1 MAELLMQMKNL
12 VIEADIDGNWK
23 SIVNGLNLDLH
34 KGEIVGLIGESGAGK
49 STLGLAAMGYTK
61 PGCRIASGSIRLN
74 QEELVGASHSRL
86 REIRG
91 NQVSYVAQSAAAAF
105 NPAHRLIDQFT
116 ESPVQHGKMRT
127 DEAAKRGRELYRQLD
142 LPDPD
147 QIG

>member
-1 MAELLMQMKNL
+1 MADLLMQMKDL

-23 SIVNGLNLDLH
+23 SIVNGLSLDLH

-61 PGCRIASGSIRLN
+61 PGCRITSGSILLN

-91 NQVSYVAQSAAAAF
+91 KRS
-105 NPAHRLIDQFT
+105 RC
-116 ESPVQHGKMRT
+116 VQPSTPINRSV
-127 DEAAKRGRELYRQLD
+127 YRVPGATRQD
-142 LPDPD
+142 AVR
-147 QIG
+147 